1 MSTIIEFPKTNIR
14 AIGQEK
20 SLDEVREKIS
30 HAKEEYVNALVDHHC
45 STLLANISLSGI
57 EIDCDAFMKDFAFT
71 VETVR
76 SSMYRSVGLEHPLHE
91 QIDQAMEVADKE
103 EDEEF
108 GESSFPKIEY
118 VDDDEDLFDD

>member
-1 MSTIIEFPKTNIR
+1 MSTVIEFPKTNIR

-20 SLDEVREKIS
+20 SLDEVQAKIS

-57 EIDCDAFMKDFAFT
+57 EIEKDEFMKDFAFT

-76 SSMYRSVGLEHPLHE
+76 SSMYRSVGLDHPLHE

-108 GESSFPKIEY
+108 GSTFPKIEY
-118 VDDDEDLFDD
+118 VDDDEDFFDE

>member
-1 MSTIIEFPKTNIR
+1 MSTIIEFPKVNIR
-14 AIGQEK
+14 SLGPEEK
-20 SLDEVREKIS
+20 SLDEVQEKIS

-57 EIDCDAFMKDFAFT
+57 EIEKDEFMKDFAFT

-76 SSMYRSVGLEHPLHE
+76 SSMYRSVGLPHPLHE
-91 QIDQAMEVADKE
+91 QIDEVMEIDDKD

-108 GESSFPKIEY
+108 GENTFPKIEY
-118 VDDDEDLFDD
+118 VDDDDDE